1 LLFDR
6 IDIYWTE
13 EVLASKLS
21 HMKHKTTVSLVLG
34 GGGARGLAHIG
45 AIQWL
50 SENGYTIKS
59 IAGTSMG
66 ALVGGIYASG
76 KLEAYT
82 EWVSTLDKIDILRL
96 LDPAFGRSGFFK
108 GDRIF
113 SLLRKLVGDTS
124 IEKLPLAF
132 TAVATDLETG
142 KEVWLRQGKLFD
154 AIRASIAI
162 PLIFTPFKYD
172 HRQLL
177 DGSLVNPV
185 PIAPTLN
192 DTTDLTIAISL
203 SGQDERRFDR
213 PARTSDPKDALYSA
227 QIETAMQIPQP
238 STLVEVAVPG
248 MISIVLKSMDTM
260 QSTIARLKLAAY
272 SPDVLVEIPHNAC
285 QFHEFWRAK
294 ELIAFGRERTARTFS
309 QMKS

>member
-1 LLFDR
+1 
-6 IDIYWTE
+6 
-13 EVLASKLS
+13 
-21 HMKHKTTVSLVLG
+21 MKHKTTVSLVLG

-50 SENGYTIKS
+50 TENGYTIKS
-59 IAGTSMG
+59 IAGTSIG

-76 KLEAYT
+76 KLDAYT
-82 EWVSTLDKIDILRL
+82 EWVSALDRIDILRL

-108 GDRIF
+108 GDRIIG
-113 SLLRKLVGDTS
+113 LLRGLIGDTS

-142 KEVWLRQGKLFD
+142 KEVWLRRGKLFD

-162 PLIFTPFKYD
+162 PLIFTPFE
-172 HRQLL
+172 HEQRRLL

-192 DTTDLTIAISL
+192 DTTDLTVAISL
-203 SGQDERRFDR
+203 SGRDEKQCDL
-213 PARTSDPKDALYSA
+213 PARAAEPKEASYRA
-227 QIETAMQIPQP
+227 QIETFIQSLQSSA
-238 STLVEVAVPG
+238 SDEVAVPG
-248 MISIVLKSMDTM
+248 MLSIALKSMDTM

-272 SPDVLVEIPHNAC
+272 SPDVLIEIPHNAC
-285 QFHEFWRAK
+285 QFHEFWRAR
-294 ELIAFGRERTARTFS
+294 ELIAFGRERTALTFS
-309 QMKS
+309 RMKS